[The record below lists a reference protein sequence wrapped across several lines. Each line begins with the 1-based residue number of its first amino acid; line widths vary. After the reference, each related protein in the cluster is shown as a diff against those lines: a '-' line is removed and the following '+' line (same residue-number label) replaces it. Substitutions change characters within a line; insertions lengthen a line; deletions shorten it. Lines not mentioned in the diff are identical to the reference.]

1 VGKTSS
7 RQVDVARFIRQAMS
21 GQAKAIGSESIGFND
36 LGSSLKVIVV
46 DAANQ
51 LGLRQIQL
59 IVGAVDKDASGV
71 EQGPHGTIAE
81 NRGLLDSGEKVSR
94 HKE

>member
-1 VGKTSS
+1 
-7 RQVDVARFIRQAMS
+7 MS
-21 GQAKAIGSESIGFND
+21 GQAKGIGSESIGFND

-51 LGLRQIQL
+51 LGLRQIQF
-59 IVGAVDKDASGV
+59 IVGAVDKDAFGV

-94 HKE
+94 HKQ